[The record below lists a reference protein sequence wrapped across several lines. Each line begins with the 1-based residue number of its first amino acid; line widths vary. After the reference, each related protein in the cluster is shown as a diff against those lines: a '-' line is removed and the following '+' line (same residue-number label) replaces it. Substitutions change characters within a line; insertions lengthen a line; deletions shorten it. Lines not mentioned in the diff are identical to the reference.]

1 MSDEID
7 WTKMRG
13 RMKEFIEQVVYPLE
27 QGFDKDTPESQAA
40 LAAVQQQA
48 KDAGLWALG
57 HPKDVGGQGMP
68 FMDYVHVNEVIG
80 RSHLGSDAVGSN
92 TLQDTIMLQ
101 LYASPE
107 WKKNYMEPLV
117 AGEFRQSFAMTEPE
131 IASSDPTKL
140 QTTAVLDGNHWV
152 INGHKWFTSG
162 ADRAKYTTVM
172 VRTEPE
178 GTPDHEA
185 FSMIIVPTANP
196 GYNIQ
201 RDIRTMGMLGG
212 HMEVK
217 YEDCRVPATNM
228 LGGRGEGFKIAQ
240 ERLGPGR
247 IFHAMRWLGQAQR
260 AFDLM
265 CDRLN
270 ARAIRDE
277 KLADKQLMQAFVFE
291 SAAEIQQS
299 RLMTLDAARKM
310 DAGDQARVE
319 ISLIKVTGAR
329 MLHNVIDRA
338 IQVLGARGVT
348 DDTPLERMYRQA
360 RFARLVDG
368 ADEVHLSR
376 TGRRILRAFERG
388 EGYDFGEREGE
399 VAHRSLRGES

>member
-1 MSDEID
+1 MSDRID
-7 WTKMRG
+7 WVEKRKQVKM
-13 RMKEFIEQVVYPLE
+13 FIEEVVYPLE
-27 QGFDKDTPESQAA
+27 DGFDKDTPESQAA
-40 LAAVQQQA
+40 LKAVQQKA

-80 RSHLGSDAVGSN
+80 RSHLGSVAVGSN
-92 TLQDTIMLQ
+92 TLQDSIMLR
-101 LYASPE
+101 LYASAE
-107 WKKNYMEPLV
+107 WRRDYMKPLI
-117 AGEFRQSFAMTEPE
+117 AGDFYQSFAMTEPDT
-131 IASSDPTKL
+131 ASSDPTGI
-140 QTTAVLDGNHWV
+140 QTSAVLDGNHWV

-178 GTPDHEA
+178 GTPAHEA
-185 FSMIIVPTANP
+185 FSMIIVPTNNL
-196 GYNIQ
+196 GYKIQ

-212 HMEVK
+212 HMEVL
-217 YEDCRVPATNM
+217 YENCRVPATNM
-228 LGGRGEGFKIAQ
+228 LGERGEGFKVAQ

-260 AFDLM
+260 AFDIM
-265 CDRLN
+265 CERLN
-270 ARAIRDE
+270 SRIIRDG
-277 KLADKQLMQAFVFE
+277 KLGDKQLMQAMVFE

-310 DAGDQARVE
+310 DKGDQARVE
-319 ISLIKVTGAR
+319 ISLVKVTGAR

-338 IQVLGARGVT
+338 IQVLGAKGVT

-368 ADEVHLSR
+368 ADEVHIYR
-376 TGRRILRAFERG
+376 TGRRILRAFEQG

-399 VAHRSLRGES
+399 VTHISRRAQN